1 MDWMLSDNRKIG
13 GFMLCFGILFMFLGV
28 IFFFDKA
35 LLALGN
41 ILFLSVRY
49 PSFVHS
55 HIPTNLKNLFSW
67 YSVSSTPS
75 PLRHTLTHHD
85 STFIEHISPSLVTHV
100 HTLNHSQ
107 FVHISQ
113 ATQFYQ
119 FAHRTSQYT
128 NIQRSNHTGVSS
140 YDWILKDTQV
150 LQSVEE
156 RNGETQGYY
165 LFLLWYSFGS
175 VRMAHDRYPRR
186 GVRSVCTFI
195 SHTHTHKQKNR
206 YGIFK
211 LFGSFFPIMI
221 KSIQGFISS
230 IFGTESSL
238 LRKMGGIKESGV
250 WNVVF
255 CCLSSD
261 DVLRTII
268 ILKL

>member
-67 YSVSSTPS
+67 YYVSSTPS

-85 STFIEHISPSLVTHV
+85 STFIEHISPSLVTHVHTLNHHDSTCIERITPSLVPHV

-195 SHTHTHKQKNR
+195 SHTHTHKQKTGTV
-206 YGIFK
+206 Y
-211 LFGSFFPIMI
+211 
-221 KSIQGFISS
+221 SS
-230 IFGTESSL
+230 CSDPSS
-238 LRKMGGIKESGV
+238 RS
-250 WNVVF
+250 W
-255 CCLSSD
+255 SSPYKD
-261 DVLRTII
+261 SSPVYSEQRVRC
-268 ILKL
+268 